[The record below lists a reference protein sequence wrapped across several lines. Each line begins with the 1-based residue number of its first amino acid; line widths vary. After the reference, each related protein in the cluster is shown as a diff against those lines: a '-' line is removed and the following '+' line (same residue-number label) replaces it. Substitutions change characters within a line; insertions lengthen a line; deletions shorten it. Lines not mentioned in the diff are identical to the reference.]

1 MQSLP
6 ENFDGVFRFTNFT
19 DTDFVVAWNS
29 VEYTFPAMKTIPMVI
44 PDSTMQEIQSIRK
57 MFARKLAV
65 REFYKTPKFI
75 SMNGQQV
82 PAMYTDADLEPFIQ
96 KCLEPLPVA
105 NATMKAMP
113 KDSEE
118 NYSVTE
124 PIDDSI
130 KDVNDLVA
138 KKGNKK

>member
-1 MQSLP
+1 MLP

-19 DTDFVVAWNS
+19 DQDFDVSWNS
-29 VEYTFPAMKTIPMVI
+29 IQYTFPAMKTIPMVI

-82 PAMYTDADLEPFIQ
+82 PALYTDSDLEPFIQ
-96 KCLEPLPVA
+96 RCLEPLPVA
-105 NATMKAMP
+105 SATMKQLP
-113 KDSEE
+113 KDKDE
-118 NYSVTE
+118 NYTVTE
-124 PIDDSI
+124 PIDDSV
-130 KDVNDLVA
+130 KDVQTLVA
-138 KKGNKK
+138 TKGNKK